1 MPGPFPGASLSKIID
16 LGKLKMEF
24 ESYTA
29 DIKHIAIEGVIG
41 AGKTSLTLKLAKLL
55 KAKAV
60 LEKFEENPFLEKFY
74 DDMEHYAFQTQM
86 FFLLS
91 RYRQQQ
97 ELTQLDLFEQMIV
110 SDYMFEKD
118 KIFAYLN
125 LQDDELRLY
134 ETLVGLLEKTVP
146 KPDLAVYLQCNVEHL
161 MANIKKRGRKIER
174 SMSSEYIQSLNEAY
188 NYFFFRYKSSPL
200 LIVNAD
206 QIDFVNN
213 EKDFEQ
219 LANEILKPRKV
230 AEYYSPIL
238 KQC

>member
-1 MPGPFPGASLSKIID
+1 MDSDGFTTD
-16 LGKLKMEF
+16 L
-24 ESYTA
+24 
-29 DIKHIAIEGVIG
+29 KHIAIEGVIG

-55 KAKAV
+55 KGRAV

-74 DDMEHYAFQTQM
+74 DDIEHFAFQTQM

-91 RYRQQQ
+91 RYKQQQ
-97 ELTQLDLFEQMIV
+97 ELAQMDLFEQTTV

-134 ETLVGLLEKTVP
+134 ETLVSLLERTVP
-146 KPDLAVYLQCNVEHL
+146 KPDLVVYLQCNVEHL
-161 MANIKKRGRKIER
+161 MANIRKRGRKFER
-174 SMSSEYIQSLNEAY
+174 TISAEYIQGLNEAY

-206 QIDFVNN
+206 QLDFVNN
-213 EKDFEQ
+213 EKDFEN
-219 LANEILKPRKV
+219 LASEILKPRKV
-230 AEYYSPIL
+230 AEYYNPIL
-238 KQC
+238 K